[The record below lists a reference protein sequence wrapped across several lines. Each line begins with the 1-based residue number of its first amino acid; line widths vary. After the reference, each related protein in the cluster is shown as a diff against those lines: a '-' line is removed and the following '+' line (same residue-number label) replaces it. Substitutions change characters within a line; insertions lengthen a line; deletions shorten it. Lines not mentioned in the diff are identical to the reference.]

1 MAKPTWITIV
11 GSGSATGSG
20 STTRSLKAS
29 AHTGRS
35 SRSGSIKG
43 TTTGGA
49 IDTVSIVQ
57 SGVTE
62 FINAEEVN
70 YSATALGGSITISG
84 TSNSPSLKITS
95 LSNSSQLS
103 GWSLKVNKSSVT
115 WNGSTKHLISGDPGA
130 AATYSF
136 EISVTVAENKT
147 ESKRSITFEI
157 TDSGSK
163 PTSGTITISQAA
175 GVKTYGTE
183 TVYLSY
189 TTFKIP
195 ASGGK
200 TELSYSFSIPWGWNG
215 KTNSGKLTQADT
227 KHSLSFAY
235 IDEEP
240 SSPFNWSLNEST
252 GQVTMGSLGKNI
264 TPGSGVVHI
273 KMTIEIPSIN
283 KSYTAT
289 DYVRQEGNSVS
300 YSLSVIVVSHADI
313 PASGGSANSPVLG
326 YASGIKSYSSG
337 DSETTWSIPESEIK
351 VTLSK
356 TVNAS
361 SLGTTIKARTKLDT
375 VTATATWNGA
385 AKTQS
390 LDIYQQANA
399 IVSYTSITAK
409 SQHFTIAKTGGSFSV
424 KGSPAQK
431 KTFTSGSTLD
441 VTDFAYSF
449 DKIPDYVT
457 VDELALTATVTK
469 NGTGSS
475 RDGSISV
482 TITGENK
489 ESMTIAMS
497 FSQASC
503 AMPYWNAPSTYEFD
517 SNGQGQDP
525 YGIKITVTDTDN
537 VGWSVQGPSF
547 VAWSDTSGKKFPYYG
562 TGTTSLYLSPGQ
574 NTGTTQREFSL
585 YLVNYDGTSRISICR
600 CVQSAATVVEDTV
613 QFGLGINGSDG
624 LLDYTAGYP
633 NAIISPFGDY
643 TNALADGINLG
654 EMSDPDSEYVYID
667 AVKSKLSDLKSRLSG
682 DWKKYSYFYIIIV
695 NGTTTADTTYNPD
708 SSEWDFYNNENFCL
722 CEINRER
729 ADFDTVVDEMASG
742 TAHSLESDCVTEE
755 YSNRNHIFFKADKAG
770 KSILTITSNSDF
782 GDNDKVALYLTL
794 SIDGGAMDNALYPL
808 RKASPSV
815 ALQYMC
821 EMYIYRMLPLPQ
833 AELSITGGVFETTQS
848 DPSEFVLAG
857 TGTIG
862 YTVGNLISVNKPTI
876 SQSDTFL
883 MDSVI
888 DSGSMGQYF
897 ELDSAID
904 LSRHLSEGDVI
915 VTIYCGNDDF
925 AELV

>member
-62 FINAEEVN
+62 FINVDEVN
-70 YSATALGGSITISG
+70 YSATALGGSITITG
-84 TSNSPSLKITS
+84 TSNSPSLKISS

-227 KHSLSFAY
+227 KHSLSFTY

-300 YSLSVIVVSHADI
+300 YSLSSIIVSHADI

-337 DSETTWSIPESEIK
+337 DSETVWSIPESEIK

-375 VTATATWNGA
+375 VTATATWNGT

-475 RDGSISV
+475 RDDSISV
-482 TITGENK
+482 TVTGENK
-489 ESMTIAMS
+489 ESMTITMS

-517 SNGQGQDP
+517 SIGQGQSP
-525 YGIKITVTDTDN
+525 AGIEITVTDTDN

-547 VAWSDTSGKKFPYYG
+547 VTWSDASGKKFPYYG
-562 TGTTSLYLSPGQ
+562 IGTTSLYLSPGQ

-585 YLVNYDGTSRISICR
+585 YLVNHDGTSRLSTCS
-600 CVQSAATVVEDTV
+600 CVQAAAAVAEDTV
-613 QFGLGINGSDG
+613 QFGLGINSSDG
-624 LLDYTAGYP
+624 LFDYTSGYP
-633 NAIISPFGDY
+633 SVIISPWGDY
-643 TNALADGINLG
+643 TNAVADGIELG
-654 EMSDPDSEYVYID
+654 KMSEPSSEYVYVD
-667 AVKSKLSDLKSRLSG
+667 AVKSKIAALKSKTAA
-682 DWKKYSYFYIIIV
+682 DWKNYSYFYIIV
-695 NGTTTADTTYNPD
+695 VGGTTSGDTVYNNS
-708 SSEWDFYNNENFCL
+708 SSEYDYYDNENFCL
-722 CEINRER
+722 CEIDREGSG
-729 ADFDTVVDEMASG
+729 FDAIVDDMDRGVS
-742 TAHSLESDCVTEE
+742 SDIGNDYILEE
-755 YSNRNHIFFKADKAG
+755 YGCRDHVVFKADTSN
-770 KSILTITSNSDF
+770 KSILTIGCPSEFESS
-782 GDNDKVALYLTL
+782 DKVALYFGMNIGGTL
-794 SIDGGAMDNALYPL
+794 KNITIYPL
-808 RKASPSV
+808 RTAVVKSSGD
-815 ALQYMC
+815 LD
-821 EMYIYRMLPLPQ
+821 MYIYRMIPMPKTSLK
-833 AELSITGGVFETTQS
+833 ITDCIFETTKTDIDS
-848 DPSEFVLAG
+848 YDAG
-857 TGTIG
+857 TSGNAPNIIVAT
-862 YTVGNLISVNKPTI
+862 GNLIS
-876 SQSDTFL
+876 SQAIRYAQGLFDQGLINPEAIGCSLGLKDNITVRTTDGDTT
-883 MDSVI
+883 
-888 DSGSMGQYF
+888 
-897 ELDSAID
+897 
-904 LSRHLSEGDVI
+904 
-915 VTIYCGNDDF
+915 VTIQCSRSSFIDIY
-925 AELV
+925 

>member
-49 IDTVSIVQ
+49 VDTVSIVQ

-62 FINAEEVN
+62 FINVDEVN

-84 TSNSPSLKITS
+84 TSNSPSLKISS

-183 TVYLSY
+183 TVYFSY

-264 TPGSGVVHI
+264 TSGSGVVHI
-273 KMTIEIPSIN
+273 KMTIDIPSIN

-300 YSLSVIVVSHADI
+300 YTLFAVGVSHKDI
-313 PASGGSANSPVLG
+313 PASGGSANSPILQ
-326 YASGIKSYSSG
+326 YASGFKNYSSG
-337 DSETTWSIPESEIK
+337 DHETIDSIPESEINI
-351 VTLSK
+351 TLSK

-361 SLGTTIKARTKLDT
+361 SLGTTIKSRTKLDT
-375 VTATATWNGA
+375 VTATVTWNGVTE
-385 AKTQS
+385 TQS
-390 LDIYQQANA
+390 LDIYQEANA
-399 IVSYTSITAK
+399 VISYSGVSATSQ
-409 SQHFTIAKTGGSFSV
+409 SFTVAKTGGSFSV
-424 KGSPAQK
+424 KDSPSQK
-431 KTFTSGSTLD
+431 KTFTSGSSLD
-441 VTDFAYSF
+441 ITDFEYSF
-449 DKIPDYVT
+449 SGIPAYVT
-457 VDELALTATVTK
+457 VDELALTATVDK
-469 NGTGSS
+469 NRTGSS
-475 RDGSISV
+475 RNNFISV

-489 ESMTIAMS
+489 ESKTITIS

-503 AMPYWNAPSTYEFD
+503 AIPYWNAPSTYTFD
-517 SNGQGQDP
+517 SNGQGDSP
-525 YGIKITVTDTDN
+525 YGIEITVTDPDN
-537 VGWSVQGPSF
+537 VGWTVDGPSYMDH
-547 VAWSDTSGKKFPYYG
+547 SDSSGRKFPYYG
-562 TGTTSLYLSPGQ
+562 SGTTTLYLSPG
-574 NTGTTQREFSL
+574 NYTGTTQREFAL
-585 YLVNYDGTSRISICR
+585 YLISYDGTSRLCR
-600 CVQSAATVVEDTV
+600 CECVQSAATVVEDTV
-613 QFGLGINGSDG
+613 TLGLGISGPDSI
-624 LLDYTAGYP
+624 LDFSSGYP
-633 NAIISPFGDY
+633 NVIISPFGNYADASADY
-643 TNALADGINLG
+643 VSLGKMSEPNSVYANVDVVKSNL
-654 EMSDPDSEYVYID
+654 SIL
-667 AVKSKLSDLKSRLSG
+667 KSKLSG
-682 DWKKYSYFYIIIV
+682 DWNKYSYLYIIV
-695 NGTTTADTTYNPD
+695 VGGTTTGDIVYD
-708 SSEWDFYNNENFCL
+708 SEISEWTYYDNENFCL
-722 CEINRER
+722 CEINRIG
-729 ADFDTVVDEMASG
+729 ADFDAIVDSMIGG
-742 TAHSLESDCVTEE
+742 TDYDITSDYIQDE
-755 YSNRNHIFFKADKAG
+755 YSTKSHVIFKASTG
-770 KSILTITSNSDF
+770 GESIINVLSCQEFDGVS
-782 GDNDKVALYLTL
+782 KVALYLN
-794 SIDGGAMDNALYPL
+794 IDVDTGTIDTAIYPL
-808 RKASPSV
+808 RKAILSTLDP
-815 ALQYMC
+815 YMC

-833 AELSITGGVFETTQS
+833 TVLRINEGHFETTQS
-848 DPSEFVLAG
+848 APEELTVFDMVNIGFTAG
-857 TGTIG
+857 G
-862 YTVGNLISVNKPTI
+862 
-876 SQSDTFL
+876 
-883 MDSVI
+883 SVI
-888 DSGSMGQYF
+888 ENQTPFQGDTYLSNGIDDNTRGCDF
-897 ELDSAID
+897 LLEGLDIRNYLTA
-904 LSRHLSEGDVI
+904 GDII
-915 VTIYCGNDDF
+915 VTIDCGGSGDSF
-925 AELV
+925 AELT